1 MTVVEL
7 HSEGGEIQFKALQ
20 DVKKYFKDVHFD
32 VKIYWILPASLWN
45 STMVITLLPSLPS
58 YSSLLH
64 TAEQEM
70 SQGVFF
76 LNCVLESS
84 KKNWLMED
92 FR

>member
-1 MTVVEL
+1 
-7 HSEGGEIQFKALQ
+7 
-20 DVKKYFKDVHFD
+20 
-32 VKIYWILPASLWN
+32 
-45 STMVITLLPSLPS
+45 MVITLLPSLPS

-84 KKNWLMED
+84 KKKLANGRFPLINCLTTMNKGNYTGGMTALVEL
-92 FR
+92 RIQMIYL